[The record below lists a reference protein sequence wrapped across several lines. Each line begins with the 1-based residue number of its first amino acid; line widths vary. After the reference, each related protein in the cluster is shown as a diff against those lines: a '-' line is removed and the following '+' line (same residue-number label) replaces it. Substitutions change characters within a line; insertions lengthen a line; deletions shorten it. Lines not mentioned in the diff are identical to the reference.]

1 MRCSKARDYLSRD
14 LDGLLPPDAT
24 AGLREHVDAC
34 DACSA
39 FREDLV
45 LGRRLLAATEP
56 HLPDNFDWKLQLRLN
71 QALQQRAG
79 ETAYPWQEGSMPRRG
94 SWLPAFGAASSVGLA
109 AVLAVAVLFGPQSG
123 PVMVAAPTGS
133 PGGAATAVAA
143 RAVPEVAGPAAALP
157 IAAEPVVAGSSLSS
171 SSGSAS
177 VAGRSD
183 RRTIFSSRPGAGL
196 YGSGMNRSVAF
207 EGGAQPVA
215 AFDRGWSGDG
225 LRDLQTITQ
234 LRTRNTEL
242 QLRLIQSQIELRK
255 LKAQLDTTG
264 GHGLD
269 TVDSH

>member
-34 DACSA
+34 VACSA

-56 HLPDNFDWKLQLRLN
+56 RLPDNFDWKLQLRLN

-79 ETAYPWQEGSMPRRG
+79 ETAYPWQEGSLPRRG

-109 AVLAVAVLFGPQSG
+109 AVLAVAVFLGPQSG
-123 PVMVAAPTGS
+123 PVKVAAQAGS
-133 PGGAATAVAA
+133 PGGAATSVATL
-143 RAVPEVAGPAAALP
+143 AVPEAAGPAASVPDAAATAA
-157 IAAEPVVAGSSLSS
+157 IAVAGSSP
-171 SSGSAS
+171 SATAG

-183 RRTIFSSRPGAGL
+183 RRGIFTSRPGAGL
-196 YGSGMNRSVAF
+196 YGSGMNRSVSF

-264 GHGLD
+264 RRGLD
-269 TVDSH
+269 TADSH